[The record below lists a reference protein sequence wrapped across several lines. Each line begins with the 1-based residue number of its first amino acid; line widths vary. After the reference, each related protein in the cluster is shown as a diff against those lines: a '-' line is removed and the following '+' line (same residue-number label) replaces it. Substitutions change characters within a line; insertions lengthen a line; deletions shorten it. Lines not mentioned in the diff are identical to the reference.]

1 MPPNPNQPPS
11 HNSTVRQLQRLS
23 VIRGPSNPP
32 LLNLTFGELTR
43 RQNRKHADE
52 IAVISHQQ
60 NEIITYS
67 QLHKYSDDL
76 AAGMIAL
83 GINKGDRV
91 AVLLGNRS
99 EYVHVRRSHYFLL
112 QSIEAEKTN
121 TAIQLLLAC
130 AKIGAMIT
138 LLNYAYSHTEIMAAL
153 ATTSELAKRRCD
165 SESTH

>member
-1 MPPNPNQPPS
+1 M
-11 HNSTVRQLQRLS
+11 VRQLQRFS

-43 RQNRKHADE
+43 RQSRKHADDV
-52 IAVISHQQ
+52 AVISQHQ

-76 AAGMIAL
+76 AAGMLAL
-83 GINKGDRV
+83 DIKKGDRI

-99 EYVHVRRSHYFLL
+99 EYVHVRRSHYSLL
-112 QSIEAEKTN
+112 LSAEAEKSDTG
-121 TAIQLLLAC
+121 IQLLLAC

-138 LLNYAYSHTEIMAAL
+138 LLNYAYSHTETMAAL